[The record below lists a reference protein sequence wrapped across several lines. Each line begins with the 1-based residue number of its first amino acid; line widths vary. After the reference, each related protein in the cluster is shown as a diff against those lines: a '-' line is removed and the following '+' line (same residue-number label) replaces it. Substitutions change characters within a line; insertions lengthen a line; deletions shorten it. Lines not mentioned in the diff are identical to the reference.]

1 MSQTATAPGAS
12 ASSNASL
19 GPSLERFQM
28 SYRKRRAYRDAIQYP
43 PAVGG
48 VTNAID
54 VHCHAHEGQQDAL
67 ALAQHASQSGMG
79 GLLYKTLPFAKAPMP
94 QLDAIKDALHRWA
107 DAEDVK
113 PIECWAGFVTDTW
126 NGRPT
131 RAAVEPQLKAG
142 VKAVW
147 MPTASHANSLHLS
160 GGREIW
166 WDPQAPS
173 RNLLEPMPFA
183 EALQRSGGM
192 YFLHDG
198 KLDPEVREIVRLCQH
213 HDAALFFGHFTHPEQ
228 DALVEE
234 IDRVGFK
241 KAVVDHPFSLYVNM
255 PIERMQQ
262 FARAGITMNFTYDE
276 LSPLMGVDPQAMYQ
290 AIRAVGTEWVTLSSD
305 CGEPLFPNSVE
316 GMRMIIAYMKAYGL
330 TDAEIEQ
337 VTVTNPR
344 RLVGR

>member
-198 KLDPEVREIVRLCQH
+198 KLDPEVREIVRLCQQ

-330 TDAEIEQ
+330 TDAEIEE